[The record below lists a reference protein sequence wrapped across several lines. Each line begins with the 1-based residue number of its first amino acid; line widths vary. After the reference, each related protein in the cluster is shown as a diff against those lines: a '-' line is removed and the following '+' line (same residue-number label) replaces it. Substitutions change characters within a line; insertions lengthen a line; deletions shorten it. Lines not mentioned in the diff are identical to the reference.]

1 MKDENGR
8 LLINSY
14 KPLREIVF
22 EHLRNAI
29 LNGDLEPG
37 QRLMELHL
45 AEQLGVSRTPI
56 REAIRKLELE
66 GLVSMIPR
74 KGAYVG
80 EVSIKDILDVLE
92 VRMSLEG
99 LAASLSAQ
107 RMDKEQLEQLG
118 NVIEE
123 FEEYKDCKDKDV
135 MAKLDRRFHDLI
147 INGSNNNKLIQL
159 IQGIHE
165 QFQRF
170 RVIYF
175 NEYTHY
181 EELNQHHKEI
191 YNAIVER
198 DSSKA
203 QISSENHIKMI
214 QRYIIKWKNKNL
226 K

>member
-1 MKDENGR
+1 MQDDNGR

-99 LAASLSAQ
+99 LAAALSAE
-107 RMDKEQLEQLG
+107 RMHKDQLEQLG
-118 NVIEE
+118 EVLKE
-123 FEEYKDCKDKDV
+123 FEMHKDGSDKET
-135 MAKLDRRFHDLI
+135 MAVLDRKFHELI

-170 RVIYF
+170 RIIYF
-175 NEYTHY
+175 NEYTQY
-181 EELNQHHKEI
+181 EELVQHHREI
-191 YNAIVER
+191 YNAIADR
-198 DSSKA
+198 DSKSA
-203 QISSENHIKMI
+203 QIASENHIKMI
-214 QRYIIKWKNKNL
+214 QRYIILWKNKNL